1 MNINTLL
8 LIILF
13 LTIIIVYSFF
23 TMKERITPPLQPL
36 QPLQPLGLR
45 IQIPNYVMTPSVNMV
60 IGKHCPL
67 SVPWKSPASQVGV
80 FL

>member
-8 LIILF
+8 LIILV
-13 LTIIIVYSFF
+13 LTIIIVCSFF
-23 TMKERITPPLQPL
+23 TMKERITPPL